1 MKERKMH
8 KTIDQLLM
16 DGKEDEAI
24 PLIEK
29 IWEKERQSENKI
41 ISDLARKIEDL
52 EKRFRT
58 RQ

>member
-1 MKERKMH
+1 MH

-29 IWEKERQSENKI
+29 AWEKERQSENKI

-52 EKRFRT
+52 EKRFRIK
-58 RQ
+58 Q

>member
-1 MKERKMH
+1 MR

-29 IWEKERQSENKI
+29 IWEKERQSESKM

-52 EKRFRT
+52 EKRFRIK
-58 RQ
+58 Q